1 VTRRGLLALLIV
13 FTATRAACGV
23 LAAHPGPYEH
33 GGSILGDIELYRYW
47 GEQMVD
53 GGAVPYRDL
62 QIEYPPGSLP
72 FFAAPALLSG
82 SFFLPLFVATML
94 LLDLGGLAALISI
107 ARRSNGSALGPW
119 VWVGI
124 VPLLG
129 PVVYLRFDLV
139 PAVATIWMVERG
151 ARNRWRQA
159 GIWLGLGIAA
169 KLYPF
174 VLLPPLLAVRRW
186 RRSVAA
192 GVGSVLALAFV
203 PFAVWA
209 GSVERSVLRYHA
221 ARAIEIESL
230 WGGALLVA
238 ARFGHRLLF
247 DFRAESLNALS
258 PWSPELKVAAA
269 LIALGVLA
277 VMSWTA
283 WRSAADRLPER
294 FPDVVFATLAGTLVA
309 TTVLSPQYLL
319 WLMALGAGAASFKR
333 CTVRGPVMLLAP
345 VALLTQL
352 VFPFLFVRLARLDT
366 TALAVLTLRNV
377 LLLGL
382 AAWAIST
389 VVVGTRLPPSRAGS
403 RVLS

>member
-169 KLYPF
+169 KL
-174 VLLPPLLAVRRW
+174 
-186 RRSVAA
+186 
-192 GVGSVLALAFV
+192 
-203 PFAVWA
+203 
-209 GSVERSVLRYHA
+209 
-221 ARAIEIESL
+221 
-230 WGGALLVA
+230 
-238 ARFGHRLLF
+238 LF